1 MANSQELVGQ
11 RVRECRRALG
21 LSQVEVAGE
30 DLSAS
35 YVSLIESGKRAA
47 TVHVI
52 ALLATRLDTTA
63 DYLLEGVDVREREE
77 QELRLRYAELALHN
91 GEGAEAAVHFT
102 SLRDQTRDDSAIHR
116 AAEWGLCRALEAT
129 GDLEAAVEAYD
140 AVRSRA
146 AADPAHGEHW
156 ADAVIALCRC
166 STQIGDLGRAIEL
179 GEQALEHLG
188 GLGLQMSDGQVQ
200 IISSLVG
207 AYYVRGDLVRA
218 QQLGSSLVEAVD
230 ALASPLARG
239 AAYWN
244 ASLVAEAR
252 GHLGEALDLAEKA
265 LAMYAQVS
273 SQRSYSRLKVAYAW
287 LLLRQAEPAVAQ
299 SESLLNQA
307 RAELADTGSAVD
319 VAYCDTELARCAL
332 LAGQA
337 GQAAVIAQRVIDS
350 LGESRLETGRAMLVL
365 GQALCE
371 LGEVAQGRAQVA
383 QASQVLVRSGG
394 GREAAAAWS
403 EAGDVLSQLGEHTAA
418 TDAYQRALGL
428 LGFAPSPA
436 PARLRSLIE
445 N

>member
-1 MANSQELVGQ
+1 MVDSQEQVGQ
-11 RVRECRRALG
+11 RVRELRRALG
-21 LSQVEVAGE
+21 LSQVELAGE

-35 YVSLIESGKRAA
+35 YVSLIESGKRSA
-47 TVHVI
+47 TGHVI
-52 ALLATRLDTTA
+52 AVLASRLETTA
-63 DYLLEGVDVREREE
+63 DYLLEGIDVRVRDE
-77 QELRLRYAELALHN
+77 QELRLRYAELALNN
-91 GEGAEAAVHFT
+91 GEGAEALRHFT
-102 SLRDQTRDDSAIHR
+102 SLRDQTPDDSKIHR
-116 AAEWGLCRALEAT
+116 AAVWGLCRALEAT

-140 AVRSRA
+140 QVRSRA
-146 AADPAHGEHW
+146 AADPDHDEHW

-166 STQIGDLGRAIEL
+166 STEIGDLGRAIEL
-179 GEQALEHLG
+179 GEQALVHLR
-188 GLGLQMSDGQVQ
+188 GLGLEMSDGQVQ

-218 QQLGSSLVEAVD
+218 QQLGGALVDAVD
-230 ALASPLARG
+230 TLASPVARG

-252 GHLGEALDLAEKA
+252 GHLGEALTLAEKA
-265 LAMYAQVS
+265 LAMYAEAG

-287 LLLRQAEPAVAQ
+287 LLLRQGEPAVARSQ
-299 SESLLNQA
+299 SLLEQA
-307 RAELADTGSAVD
+307 RAELADTGGAVD

-332 LAGQA
+332 LAGRSEDA
-337 GQAAVIAQRVIDS
+337 VVIARRVIDA

-371 LGEVAQGRAQVA
+371 LGKVAQGRAQVA
-383 QASQVLVRSGG
+383 AASQVLAGSGG

-428 LGFAPSPA
+428 LGMAPAPSPA
-436 PARLRSLIE
+436 RLRALIE
-445 N
+445 S